1 MMILNIKILEIV
13 SEKVPMAS
21 STRHSICGSGDAVNH
36 DGNQVRFVV
45 SCGEIFEPP
54 KFLS

>member
-1 MMILNIKILEIV
+1 MILNIKILEIV